1 MIVLRLISYFL
12 ILFLFTSV
20 LSISSVTW
28 SFIESVKSS
37 YNLITYTSDNKARD
51 ILATVAKVAEHKM
64 NLDGYN
70 QLNEI
75 FLRLI
80 KQSEKDLDKFVI
92 KEIFLIS
99 TSGDL
104 LSHSNAEELN
114 SDTKQKY
121 DKPYFTRALRM
132 RKGQL
137 PSPQVY
143 GTEEY
148 KGDNSYFSNQ
158 ILKLFP
164 DLKNQ
169 ETLLSAPIYT
179 LENLNTVGTIHLIYS
194 RGNILNF
201 IETQRKLFFWMLWNY
216 IGISFL
222 VSLVLFGIYAIF
234 LFGTYKQAARKTAKQ
249 PEPEYN
255 EIVTKVLNYVSKQE
269 ERITEYL
276 TPIPMKLS
284 DIGNISELID
294 NSLHPENITT
304 SNFQKID
311 LNITKTD
318 IPVVET
324 NKKDTEVVDAI
335 YLD

>member
-20 LSISSVTW
+20 LSVSSVTW

-64 NLDGYN
+64 NPEGYTE
-70 QLNEI
+70 LNEI

-99 TSGDL
+99 NNGSL
-104 LSHSNAEELN
+104 LSHSNQIELD
-114 SDTKQKY
+114 SDSKQKY
-121 DKPYFTRALRM
+121 NKPYFMRALRM

-137 PSPQVY
+137 PSSQVY

-148 KGDNSYFSNQ
+148 KGDNSFFSNQ

-169 ETLLSAPIYT
+169 ETLLSAPIYM
-179 LENLNTVGTIHLIYS
+179 LENLDTVGSIHLIYS
-194 RGNILNF
+194 RGNVLNF
-201 IETQRKLFFWMLWNY
+201 IETQRKLFFWMLFNY

-222 VSLVLFGIYAIF
+222 VSLVLFGIYALF
-234 LFGTYKQAARKTAKQ
+234 LFGTYKQAVRKTAKE
-249 PEPEYN
+249 PDPEYN
-255 EIVTKVLNYVSKQE
+255 EMVTKVLEYVSKHE

-276 TPIPMKLS
+276 TPIPAKLS
-284 DIGNISELID
+284 ESGNISELID
-294 NSLHPENITT
+294 NSLHPENIT
-304 SNFQKID
+304 SSSFQKID
-311 LNITKTD
+311 LNITQTD
-318 IPVVET
+318 LPVVET
-324 NKKDTEVVDAI
+324 KKKDTQVVDAI